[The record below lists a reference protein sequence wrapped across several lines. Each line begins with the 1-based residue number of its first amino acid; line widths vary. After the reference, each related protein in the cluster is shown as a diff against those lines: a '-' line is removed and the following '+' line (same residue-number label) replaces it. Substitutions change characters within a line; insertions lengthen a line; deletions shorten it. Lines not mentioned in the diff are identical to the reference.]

1 MADFAGT
8 VAKVSATPPFAGH
21 DGHLVFTIT
30 LSATTYVNGNLNISG
45 IANAIAGITAD
56 MVKTINF
63 TVGAASTAYMV
74 NYLQAASPTFSNLG
88 TLKLY
93 TATGTEATG
102 SLTLTIRATAVL
114 AAAARF

>member
-8 VAKVSATPPFAGH
+8 VAKVSVTPPFAGH
-21 DGHLVFTIT
+21 DGHLIFTIT
-30 LSATTYVNGNLNISG
+30 LSSTTYVNGNLNISSISTG
-45 IANAIAGITAD
+45 FAGITPD
-56 MVKTINF
+56 QVKTINF
-63 TVGAASTAYMV
+63 TVGAASAGYMV
-74 NYLQAASPTFSNLG
+74 NFLQASTPTFSNLG

-114 AAAARF
+114 AASPRF

>member
-8 VAKVSATPPFAGH
+8 IAKVSAAPPFGGH
-21 DGHLVFTIT
+21 SGNLIFTIT
-30 LSATTYVNGNLNISG
+30 LSATTYVNGNLNISSLNIPG
-45 IANAIAGITAD
+45 VTAD

-63 TVGAASTAYMV
+63 TVGHASAAYMV
-74 NYLQAASPTFSNLG
+74 NFLQAATPTFSNLG
-88 TLKLY
+88 TLKLF

-102 SLTLTIRATAVL
+102 SLTLTIRAHAIL